1 MVRTR
6 RARRGA
12 REAEATPTARTPRRR
27 APARA
32 KTAASSA
39 ARESTGVDRCGRIDV
54 LTRCARAWGW
64 TTTRVVIV
72 VVGIVIGVA
81 LALFLVGV
89 ASRAAPRGEE
99 LSSFE
104 ASAASALALERA
116 LASVVRDDF
125 TDASRF
131 FMDDLVRTRA
141 SSKAPVM
148 LLVARDAEALG
159 SARERLVEAT
169 RGERCAMT
177 FDCGSREMRAMATDE
192 ARGTIQ
198 RELVMFFKRC
208 TARGAMVV
216 LHDVGRLGLATV
228 PSLLPA
234 LSEDGAY
241 AYDGESIRTTHGVFL
256 LTAELPSAYGDDER
270 TFTRSA
276 KGALGDALRSGEADA
291 EATALAFRRRID
303 VAAPMNS

>member
-1 MVRTR
+1 
-6 RARRGA
+6 
-12 REAEATPTARTPRRR
+12 
-27 APARA
+27 
-32 KTAASSA
+32 
-39 ARESTGVDRCGRIDV
+39 VD
-54 LTRCARAWGW
+54 
-64 TTTRVVIV
+64 
-72 VVGIVIGVA
+72 
-81 LALFLVGV
+81 
-89 ASRAAPRGEE
+89 SRA
-99 LSSFE
+99 
-104 ASAASALALERA
+104 ALALERA
-116 LASVVRDDF
+116 LASVVREDF

-192 ARGTIQ
+192 TRGTIQ

-208 TARGAMVV
+208 PARGAMVV
-216 LHDVGRLGLATV
+216 LHDVGRLGLAAV

-256 LTAELPSAYGDDER
+256 LTAELPNAYGDDER

>member
-1 MVRTR
+1 M
-6 RARRGA
+6 
-12 REAEATPTARTPRRR
+12 
-27 APARA
+27 
-32 KTAASSA
+32 
-39 ARESTGVDRCGRIDV
+39 

-64 TTTRVVIV
+64 TTTRIGVGVG
-72 VVGIVIGVA
+72 GIVIVVA
-81 LALFLVGV
+81 LALVLVGV
-89 ASRAAPRGEE
+89 ASRAAPRREE

-169 RGERCAMT
+169 RSERCAMT

-192 ARGTIQ
+192 TRGTIQ
-198 RELVMFFKRC
+198 RELVMFREKHPHC
-208 TARGAMVV
+208 VYVAVLNLLNDPVIVKAENKIPAR
-216 LHDVGRLGLATV
+216 
-228 PSLLPA
+228 PA
-234 LSEDGAY
+234 QKAED
-241 AYDGESIRTTHGVFL
+241 
-256 LTAELPSAYGDDER
+256 DDDDRE
-270 TFTRSA
+270 
-276 KGALGDALRSGEADA
+276 
-291 EATALAFRRRID
+291 
-303 VAAPMNS
+303 NH